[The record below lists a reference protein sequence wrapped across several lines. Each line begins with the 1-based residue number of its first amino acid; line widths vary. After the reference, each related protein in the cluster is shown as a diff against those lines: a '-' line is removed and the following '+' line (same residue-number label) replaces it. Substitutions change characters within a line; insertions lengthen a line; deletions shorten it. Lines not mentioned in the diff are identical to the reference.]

1 MNDTVQPSCNVTYMT
16 SKVSAGFPSPAD
28 DYLENNLNLDKL
40 LIKNRP
46 STFLIRA
53 GGDSMI
59 NIGIYDGDI
68 LIVDRSLDAKSKDIV
83 IASIFGELTVKKLIL
98 DVHGNPQL
106 KSENELYSNIEIKN
120 KEDLIIWGVVTSV
133 IHQFIKY

>member
-1 MNDTVQPSCNVTYMT
+1 MNNIVQSSCHVPYII

-28 DYLENNLNLDKL
+28 DYIENNLNLDKL

-83 IASIFGELTVKKLIL
+83 IASIFGELTVKKLLI
-98 DVHGNPQL
+98 DIHGNPQL

>member
-1 MNDTVQPSCNVTYMT
+1 
-16 SKVSAGFPSPAD
+16 
-28 DYLENNLNLDKL
+28 
-40 LIKNRP
+40 
-46 STFLIRA
+46 
-53 GGDSMI
+53 MI

-120 KEDLIIWGVVTSV
+120 KEELIIWGVVTSV

>member
-1 MNDTVQPSCNVTYMT
+1 MNDIVQPSCHVPYMI

-83 IASIFGELTVKKLIL
+83 IASIFGELTVKKLLL
-98 DVHGNPQL
+98 DIHGNPQL
-106 KSENELYSNIEIKN
+106 KSENELYSSIEIKN

>member
-1 MNDTVQPSCNVTYMT
+1 MNNIVQPSCHVPYII